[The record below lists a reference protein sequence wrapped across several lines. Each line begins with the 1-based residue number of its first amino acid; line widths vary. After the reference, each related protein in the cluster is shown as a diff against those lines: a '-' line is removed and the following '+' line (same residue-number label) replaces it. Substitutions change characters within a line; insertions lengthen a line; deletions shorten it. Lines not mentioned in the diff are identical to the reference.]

1 LHSRAIVAAYRAEI
15 LVDDLFGQ
23 QGKEPV
29 PVHLHGLE
37 EPMAC
42 ILFHHVPVLAGFL
55 IPVHGYSTEQQGT
68 QVGEDLPD
76 FYALLFVCTT
86 MAKDGSDFKSLGK
99 STDLTCN
106 GIGIVGKIPQ
116 HVRHKLL
123 VLYRFIVHPLYEI
136 FELMSIYYM

>member
-1 LHSRAIVAAYRAEI
+1 
-15 LVDDLFGQ
+15 
-23 QGKEPV
+23 
-29 PVHLHGLE
+29 
-37 EPMAC
+37 MAC

-99 STDLTCN
+99 NTDLTCN